1 MSLST
6 EFFAV
11 TAEALQ
17 ARVERPRVLSGRRPR
32 GRSAGERCPLS
43 SAGGVWRGAAVKL
56 FAIFL
61 LKMVHSRAFH
71 ACFKGSDAVTPS
83 EISSVNTNRKAEGR
97 MR

>member
-1 MSLST
+1 MSP
-6 EFFAV
+6 
-11 TAEALQ
+11 LQ
-17 ARVERPRVLSGRRPR
+17 CGWGLERG
-32 GRSAGERCPLS
+32 
-43 SAGGVWRGAAVKL
+43 AVKL